1 MLFIGIFDIEF
12 IFLPTQFPSLL
23 PGVFLA
29 CPPFTVTNDPKRLWP
44 WVWFLTPFKLSF
56 FSSYFWS
63 CANIQKFN
71 IHQNININIQK
82 TPTISLYLLI
92 MVPPIF
98 FSWPYIQYSFGGLR
112 PLQNLCSQRL
122 PPFQNWIGVLQPVY
136 KIHFPLV
143 KIKMVCINLL
153 MIFIF
158 PPPLKSLQNYFS
170 GTWHFDDFQDN
181 FIIVIIIPSDDLV
194 LPPPLP
200 TVQNEFGDVDLCN
213 IGGC

>member
-112 PLQNLCSQRL
+112 PLQNLCSQRF
-122 PPFQNWIGVLQPVY
+122 PPF
-136 KIHFPLV
+136 KI
-143 KIKMVCINLL
+143 
-153 MIFIF
+153 
-158 PPPLKSLQNYFS
+158 
-170 GTWHFDDFQDN
+170 
-181 FIIVIIIPSDDLV
+181 DLV
-194 LPPPLP
+194 SFNLFIKSISPWSKLKWCVSTFWWFSFSPLR
-200 TVQNEFGDVDLCN
+200 
-213 IGGC
+213 

>member
-12 IFLPTQFPSLL
+12 IFLPTQCPSLL

-56 FSSYFWS
+56 FSSYVWS

-98 FSWPYIQYSFGGLR
+98 FSWPYSIFFWWVATFAKLVLSTFT
-112 PLQNLCSQRL
+112 
-122 PPFQNWIGVLQPVY
+122 PPF
-136 KIHFPLV
+136 KIDLVSFNLFIKSISPLV

-170 GTWHFDDFQDN
+170 GTWHFDDFQNN
-181 FIIVIIIPSDDLV
+181 FIIAIIIPSDDLV